1 MALPKSDL
9 ESPHPE
15 PDAPPP
21 GPGRA
26 RRRRLP
32 VAGTRRLRALGA
44 WGWFAVGVVCLLA
57 IIVGFS
63 GSPYWLNA
71 FTLALLFGGL
81 ASAWNIIGGFGGQFS
96 LGHAVFFGAGAYVVA
111 LFSTKLGWSVWT
123 SLVPGVA
130 LGVVIALLLAL
141 PIFRFR
147 GPFFAI
153 GTLAIS
159 VVAEAVINYLS
170 FTGGPRGISL
180 PYDEGFVDQSAYGY
194 LMFGYAAF
202 SGAVALFIA
211 RRRLG
216 YYLFAIRED
225 EDAAQA
231 VGVNPF
237 RVKTVALVISAALTA
252 LGGGLYTVFI
262 QLVTPDS
269 VFSIQ
274 DIAVEFPLLA
284 LIGGVGTVAGPF
296 VGALIIIPGDDY
308 LRGALGPSAHVIVLG
323 ALLVLAA
330 LFFKR
335 GVVGTLAAGGRAV
348 SRRFKRPHG
357 EVPASAEVAR

>member
-1 MALPKSDL
+1 MALSKSDL
-9 ESPHPE
+9 ESPGAE
-15 PDAPPP
+15 PDGPPP
-21 GPGRA
+21 GTGRA
-26 RRRRLP
+26 RARRLP
-32 VAGTRRLRALGA
+32 VAGVRRRALGA
-44 WGWFAVGVVCLLA
+44 WGWFALGVVCLLA
-57 IIVGFS
+57 IIAGFS
-63 GSPYWLNA
+63 GNAYWLNV

-81 ASAWNIIGGFGGQFS
+81 ASAWNVIGGFGGQFS

-123 SLVPGVA
+123 ALVPGVA
-130 LGVVIALLLAL
+130 LAVALALLLAL

-159 VVAEAVINYLS
+159 VVAEAVVNYLS
-170 FTGGPRGISL
+170 FTGGARGVSL
-180 PYDEGFVDQSAYGY
+180 PYDAGFVDQADYGY
-194 LMFGYAAF
+194 LMVGYAAF
-202 SGAVALFIA
+202 SGAVALFVA

-216 YYLFAIRED
+216 FYLFAVRED

-237 RVKTVALVISAALTA
+237 RVKTAGLVISAALTG

-296 VGALIIIPGDDY
+296 VGALIIIPGDNY
-308 LRGALGPSAHVIVLG
+308 LQGSLGPSAHVIVLG

-335 GVVGTLAAGGRAV
+335 GVVGTIAAVAGAAW
-348 SRRFKRPHG
+348 RRWKRPPAQ
-357 EVPASAEVAR
+357 VPSSAEAAR